1 MNIRQS
7 GLIAM
12 SVIALL
18 AGTACSG
25 SVLRDGRGNAVKDPA
40 GLLASVDLGESDT
53 LLPLGDAIGDAGLLA
68 AAEKAL
74 ADAADGDLKWA
85 ATWVVVNSFGD
96 ADLLVPLAADADL
109 TIRVMA
115 ATGLLAQGR
124 IEGFDPLINALT
136 NEEFLIGRYPPEPA
150 WSAATLA
157 LVRWTA
163 VSDNGPPFD
172 ANTDQLAAAQARWQA
187 WFVNHQQSLHFDTNE
202 GIWVTV

>member
-1 MNIRQS
+1 M
-7 GLIAM
+7 
-12 SVIALL
+12 LL
-18 AGTACSG
+18 TVTACNGVSKQHHG
-25 SVLRDGRGNAVKDPA
+25 VEDPG
-40 GLLASVDLGESDT
+40 GLLASIDLAESDT
-53 LLPLGDAIGDAGLLA
+53 LLPLGDAIGDPGLLA
-68 AAEKAL
+68 AAEQAL
-74 ADAADGDLKWA
+74 TGAADGDLKWA

-124 IEGFDPLINALT
+124 IEGFEPLINALT
-136 NEEFLIGRYPPEPA
+136 NEELLTGRYPPEPA

-172 ANTDQLAAAQARWQA
+172 ANADQLAAAQERWRA
-187 WFVNHQQSLHFDTNE
+187 WFVDHQQSLRFDANE
-202 GIWVTV
+202 GIWLTA

>member
-1 MNIRQS
+1 MV
-7 GLIAM
+7 G
-12 SVIALL
+12 VIVLL
-18 AGTACSG
+18 TGTACEGVSKPG
-25 SVLRDGRGNAVKDPA
+25 ADDAPGAAVDDPG
-40 GLLASVDLGESDT
+40 GLLASINLADSDT

-68 AAEKAL
+68 AAEEAL
-74 ADAADGDLKWA
+74 AQAADGDLKWA

-96 ADLLVPLAADADL
+96 ADLLVPLAADGDL

-124 IEGFDPLINALT
+124 VEGFEPLINALT
-136 NEEFLIGRYPPEPA
+136 NKELLAGRYPPEPA

-172 ANTDQLAAAQARWQA
+172 ANADQLAAAQALWQA
-187 WFVNHQQSLHFDTNE
+187 WFADHQQSLRFDANE
-202 GIWVTV
+202 GIWLTV